1 MAFTILRHDIPLI
14 PIKKDSMI
22 VLEHIYFDFNKA
34 TLRPESRGEINRLI
48 NFMRENP
55 NVVVEISGHTDNVGS
70 DKYNI
75 GLSQRRAQAV
85 VNELLQAGIS
95 PQRMIAKGYGFR
107 KPRQLEE
114 RLKRKRDAGDRR
126 SDGVLIKEI
135 IKETNLTPEGRQLN
149 RRVEFKI
156 IRID

>member
-1 MAFTILRHDIPLI
+1 
-14 PIKKDSMI
+14 
-22 VLEHIYFDFNKA
+22 
-34 TLRPESRGEINRLI
+34 
-48 NFMRENP
+48 
-55 NVVVEISGHTDNVGS
+55 
-70 DKYNI
+70 
-75 GLSQRRAQAV
+75 
-85 VNELLQAGIS
+85 
-95 PQRMIAKGYGFR
+95 MIAKGYGFR

-126 SDGVLIKEI
+126 SDSVLIKEI